1 MISVLF
7 LLQIKYFVCL
17 FVCFLMLHLIDM
29 MWISR
34 HKEKWPE
41 GVRLKL
47 KNTSRSGRI
56 YKLNGRIFRTCF
68 CWLQVHKCHITE
80 CKSDG
85 LLVYHILRMAR
96 GYYLK
101 KTGVLRELSEIEAQQ
116 LPDIFLFF
124 FFFYYRH
131 RLICKYK
138 F

>member
-1 MISVLF
+1 MLQTNIQTMISVLF

-17 FVCFLMLHLIDM
+17 FVSFLMLHLIDM

-101 KTGVLRELSEIEAQQ
+101 KTGVWESYLKLKPSNY
-116 LPDIFLFF
+116 LTYFF
-124 FFFYYRH
+124 FFF
-131 RLICKYK
+131 LLL
-138 F
+138 